1 MRLDIKDVTA
11 GGVRIRADL
20 DPEQLKDL
28 DALLSGQSCTFQGA
42 LAVTLQ
48 VTPTADMFQVTGR
61 VNGAAVLACSRC
73 LAPVQWPLNA
83 DFTLTFTRRLP
94 GDALDEPPESREL
107 EAEELGVV
115 LFEGDAIDFRDAIQE
130 QVIMAL
136 PMQPLCRKDCQGLC
150 TQCGANLNDGPCRC
164 SGKDV
169 DPRLAVLKNLKLDG

>member
-1 MRLDIKDVTA
+1 MRLDIKEVTA
-11 GGVRIRADL
+11 EGVRLKENL

-48 VTPTADMFQVTGR
+48 VTPTAGMLQVTGR
-61 VNGAAVLACSRC
+61 INGTAVLACSRC
-73 LAPVQWPLNA
+73 LAPIQWPLTA
-83 DFTLTFTRRLP
+83 DFNLTFTRRLP
-94 GDALDEPPESREL
+94 GDAVDVPPESREL

-115 LFEGDAIDFRDAIQE
+115 LFEGDVIDFRDAIQE

-136 PMQPLCRKDCQGLC
+136 PMQPLCREDCQGLC
-150 TQCGANLNDGPCRC
+150 AQCGADLNDGPCRC
-164 SGKDV
+164 SGKDA